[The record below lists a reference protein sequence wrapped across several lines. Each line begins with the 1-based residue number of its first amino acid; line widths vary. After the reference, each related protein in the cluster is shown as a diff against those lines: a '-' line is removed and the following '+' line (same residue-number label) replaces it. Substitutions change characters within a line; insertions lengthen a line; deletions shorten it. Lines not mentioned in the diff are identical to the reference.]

1 MTHVLEVRR
10 KARIELEDRR
20 QLQSEL
26 EKWQTPSE
34 LETSKKSHLTPP
46 PSLRKTDNLFASIPS
61 NGIHYLN
68 T

>member
-46 PSLRKTDNLFASIPS
+46 PPSEKQIISLRPFPAMAS
-61 NGIHYLN
+61 
-68 T
+68 TT